1 MKVTSLG
8 YDPDLGRKFLEEY
21 NGSVIMRGRSSL
33 EASPSEEPEE
43 EYNQYEDLQQQANQH
58 AENRAVARAL
68 AAKAAQQK
76 ALPTSEPSEPETE
89 ADGLRA
95 GALRVARFRH
105 QNAQLKKQSS

>member
-21 NGSVIMRGRSSL
+21 NGSVIMRGNSL
-33 EASPSEEPEE
+33 PAASLSEEPEE
-43 EYNQYEDLQQQANQH
+43 FNQYEDLQQQANQH

-68 AAKAAQQK
+68 AAKAALQK
-76 ALPTSEPSEPETE
+76 AQPTFDPNAPETE

-95 GALRVARFRH
+95 GALRVAKFKH
-105 QNAQLKKQSS
+105 QNEQLKKQSS